1 MQLCNVYNTI
11 KDTIKVKG
19 EGRKDEHMPILT
31 NNKYRM
37 LYILIK
43 SPAQEGIT
51 PPLSSQGL
59 MVYIETVPV

>member
-11 KDTIKVKG
+11 KDTRKFKG
-19 EGRKDEHMPILT
+19 EGRKDKHMPIWT
-31 NNKYRM
+31 NNKHIM
-37 LYILIK
+37 FYILIK
-43 SPAQEGIT
+43 SPVQEGIT